1 MARLTETD
9 LSGEIPDSSFN
20 VLPVTDMSLSRE
32 GLGTEYIEYM
42 ASPGAM
48 YHLSHIND

>member
-9 LSGEIPDSSFN
+9 LSGEIPESSFN
-20 VLPVTDMSLSRE
+20 VLPVTDMSRE